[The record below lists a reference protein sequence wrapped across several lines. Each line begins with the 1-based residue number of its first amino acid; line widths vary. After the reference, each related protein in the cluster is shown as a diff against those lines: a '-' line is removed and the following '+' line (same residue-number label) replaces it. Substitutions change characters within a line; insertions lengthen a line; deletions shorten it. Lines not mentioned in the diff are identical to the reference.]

1 MYIHIAIHVL
11 LDVHPSFGGC
21 GNRRDSPFRPLLST
35 TIRVN
40 LFCKMHDAHICLFN
54 IIGIN
59 EWVLACLRGTVY
71 SMIKS
76 ETCVAWYDV
85 QAMVIYIMMLK
96 NEIYK
101 FMFSCS
107 CWRMTT
113 SSQLFSLSG
122 VCACCFFCLQL
133 PLMRWVAFQPIGIG
147 GRPSSCAQPRST
159 LRFSPRCRRS
169 GCSWWCLWQNEKSTI
184 LLVCLFF

>member
-21 GNRRDSPFRPLLST
+21 GNRRDSPFRPLLLFTS
-35 TIRVN
+35 RVN

-96 NEIYK
+96 KWNIQVYVFLFLLEDDDELAALL
-101 FMFSCS
+101 FAGCL
-107 CWRMTT
+107 RLL
-113 SSQLFSLSG
+113 LFSFAATTDAVSGISTDRDWRSAEFLCTAAKYSAFFTSLS
-122 VCACCFFCLQL
+122 
-133 PLMRWVAFQPIGIG
+133 
-147 GRPSSCAQPRST
+147 
-159 LRFSPRCRRS
+159 
-169 GCSWWCLWQNEKSTI
+169 
-184 LLVCLFF
+184 